1 MNIISVVLG
10 LFLIDLLSDFLLTKV
25 LKNNVSTWYV
35 LFLQIPK
42 LCLNFLIIQSALGL
56 GLKCLLRLCLN
67 VVALIF
73 ITDSFK
79 VVKIF
84 KMILL
89 KLILEFSIFGFSVFV
104 IFWMCGILE
113 QGFKVYLNDDM
124 KLLVLMIVLFY
135 VILIF
140 TLIRFLE
147 ENKKIESFLANVSLI
162 LSGRHIRFYALMDS
176 GNSLIDPLTKKPV
189 LLISKKSLLKFLS
202 EKEIELLIQKNRTLK
217 CQTISETKINIPLIS
232 HKKVW
237 IKFNGSE
244 KECCCMLGIVENK
257 FEKGKYDCLLPRVI
271 V

>member
-1 MNIISVVLG
+1 MSIIRVILG
-10 LFLIDLLSDFLLTKV
+10 LFLIDMLSDFLLTKV
-25 LKNNVSTWYV
+25 LKNNISTWYV

-42 LCLNFLIIQSALGL
+42 LCLNFLIVQSGLGF
-56 GLKCLLRLCLN
+56 GLKCLLRVCLN
-67 VVALIF
+67 VVSLVF

-79 VVKIF
+79 VIKILR
-84 KMILL
+84 MMLL
-89 KLILEFSIFGFSVFV
+89 KLVLEFSILGFSVFV

-113 QGFKVYLNDDM
+113 QEFYVHLNDDM
-124 KLLVLMIVLFY
+124 KLLVLMLVLFY

-140 TLIRFLE
+140 SLIRFLE

-162 LSGRHIRFYALMDS
+162 LSGKHIRFYALVDS

-202 EKEIELLIQKNRTLK
+202 EEEVELLIQKNRILK

-232 HKKVW
+232 RKKVW
-237 IKFNGSE
+237 IKFNSLE

-257 FEKGKYDCLLPRVI
+257 FEKGKYDCLLPRDI
-271 V
+271 L